1 MIARVPGRERHAQ
14 PFSRSDGKRRSRRQ
28 SSACDR
34 ARPALRRV
42 QLRER
47 RQRHGQRRE
56 GHAGKLGL
64 DVLALE
70 GALDLPEDIVEPAP
84 VAALLPRVRQHRQR
98 VAIPR
103 IKFQRALQR
112 GLAVGMAPLLNV
124 KRAEVQPH
132 LHVVGRETRGFAV
145 AFDRAAQILDPVLR
159 HRAADPD
166 ARRPIAPNR
175 E

>member
-1 MIARVPGRERHAQ
+1 M
-14 PFSRSDGKRRSRRQ
+14 
-28 SSACDR
+28 
-34 ARPALRRV
+34 
-42 QLRER
+42 QLRQR
-47 RQRHGQRRE
+47 RQRHRQRRE

-70 GALDLPEDIVEPAP
+70 GALDLPEEIVEPAP

-132 LHVVGRETRGFAV
+132 DGRGYAVTRVVAEDKAGDLVEVVTDMPREAVRELPISRVMPEVGERVVVVGR
-145 AFDRAAQILDPVLR
+145 L
-159 HRAADPD
+159 
-166 ARRPIAPNR
+166 
-175 E
+175 